1 MAISSSKCMQNQA
14 SPSQI
19 ELTRMRIR
27 NRHLPYRNMRKNR
40 CQKFAQRQRHNKSQI
55 IRPRHIGE
63 FPDAPQIEKRSTVD
77 RNTGQ
82 LDHCH
87 GHRKRKLIEQHFAN
101 HIIAG
106 RNNVPQ
112 QAQNADA
119 ERFAAASRTAQLI
132 RHGEDDSESAFGRK
146 KHRLNGDNW
155 RQTKRN

>member
-1 MAISSSKCMQNQA
+1 MQNQA

-19 ELTRMRIR
+19 LLTRMRIR
-27 NRHLPYRNMRKNR
+27 NRHLPNRNMRKNR
-40 CQKFAQRQRHNKSQI
+40 CQKFAQRQRHNIPQI

-87 GHRKRKLIEQHFAN
+87 RHRKRKLVQQHFAD
-101 HIIAG
+101 HIVAG

-132 RHGEDDSESAFGRK
+132 RHGDDHSECVWK
-146 KHRLNGDNW
+146 KE
-155 RQTKRN
+155 T